1 MYDCI
6 DHGHKAPRYSVGSL
20 NGVKA
25 GLHRI
30 VYCKAHGLSLEDLQ
44 GLVVMHTCDNP
55 RCINPDHLRAG
66 TQKENI
72 ADAHQKGRKAYLRG
86 SAHQNT
92 KLPPEAIPEVLRR
105 IAAGEKQYAIA
116 RSYGVSPSTITRRIK
131 GGH

>member
-1 MYDCI
+1 MSDCI

-20 NGVKA
+20 NGVKT

-66 TQKENI
+66 TQKENM
-72 ADAHQKGRKAYLRG
+72 ADRFRKGRANMPYG
-86 SAHQNT
+86 DTHVQSAVT
-92 KLPPEAIPEVLRR
+92 EAQREEIRR
-105 IAAGEKQYAIA
+105 RVAAGELKKNLAAEYCVA
-116 RSYGVSPSTITRRIK
+116 PSTITRYLK
-131 GGH
+131 E